1 MPVFMN
7 PFQKHDISDFT
18 DVYVPLGQATRHAS
32 VVAAHDEKL
41 GTVGG
46 KVDKGL
52 EAGAYPAGG
61 NDRSAYTIEGL
72 RTEIDLDVAASGHD
86 AAYDRM

>member
-1 MPVFMN
+1 MPIFMN

-41 GTVGG
+41 GTVDG

-52 EAGAYPAGG
+52 EAGG
-61 NDRSAYTIEGL
+61 NDYSAYTIEGL
-72 RTEIDLDVAASGHD
+72 RAEIDLDVAASGHD